1 MSIVRKV
8 RAVEKLFKTL
18 EKDIQSLQSQTQISC
33 IENCIKC
40 CTTPKIVA
48 TSLEFYPLGYHLFM
62 TGKAELYLSKIEQ
75 NNNDTICPMLNNL
88 VLPDQ
93 RLGCAGY
100 DQRGMICRLFAYN
113 YNENKYG
120 QRKIAA
126 CKPLMLAQP
135 EQINKAN
142 EILLLKPL
150 GPKASDYYSQLRF
163 IDYWHGSQLYPI
175 AQAIQIAIETILTDS
190 RYRGRKA
197 G

>member
-40 CTTPKIVA
+40 CTTSKIVA
-48 TSLEFYPLGYHLFM
+48 TSLEFYPLAYHLFK
-62 TGKAELYLSKIEQ
+62 TGQAELYLSKIEQ
-75 NNNDTICPMLNNL
+75 NNNNAICPLLNNL

-93 RLGCAGY
+93 RLGCGHY
-100 DQRGMICRLFAYN
+100 DQRGMICRLFTYN
-113 YNENKYG
+113 YIVNKYG

-126 CKPLMLAQP
+126 CKPIVMTQP
-135 EQINKAN
+135 EQVNKAN
-142 EILLLKPL
+142 ELLALNRL
-150 GPKASDYYSQLRF
+150 GPKASDYYSQLRY
-163 IDYWHGSQLYPI
+163 IDFWNGSQLYPI
-175 AQAIQIAIETILTDS
+175 AQAIQIAIEAILTDS
-190 RYRGRKA
+190 HYRGKKA

>member
-18 EKDIQSLQSQTQISC
+18 EKDIQSLQSQIQISC

-48 TSLEFYPLGYHLFM
+48 TSLEFYPLAYHLFK
-62 TGKAELYLSKIEQ
+62 TGQAELYLAKIEQ
-75 NNNDTICPMLNNL
+75 NSNNAICPLLNNL

-93 RLGCAGY
+93 RLGCGQY
-100 DQRGMICRLFAYN
+100 NQRGMICRLFAYN
-113 YNENKYG
+113 YNVNKYG
-120 QRKIAA
+120 QRRIAA
-126 CKPLMLAQP
+126 CKPIMLAQP
-135 EQINKAN
+135 EEVSKAN
-142 EILLLKPL
+142 ELLAIKPI
-150 GPKASDYYSQLRF
+150 GPKASDYYSQLRY
-163 IDYWHGSQLYPI
+163 IDFWKGSQLYPI

-190 RYRGRKA
+190 RYRGKKA